1 MNESSLDAL
10 DAIGIVGCGAA
21 GRTLGR
27 AIAAVGGNV
36 VAVASRTRE
45 HAEALAGH
53 IPGCRVLATPSD
65 VAAASD
71 LIILAVPDDAITLLA
86 QEIRWQPGNRVF
98 HLSGASD
105 ARRLAAA
112 REQGAVIAALHPLMT
127 FTVAQAENPIEAI
140 LARLRGCVWAM
151 ETDNDTFRTALF
163 TLVSAL
169 GGRAIHL
176 DEKDRVPYHISAVLV
191 ANYVVTLMG
200 AAATLWESFAA
211 DASLA
216 REALLPLLRASAENL
231 ATMEPSAALTGPV
244 ARGDLGTLSAHL
256 DWLAAHTNADDKM
269 DALRDAYVALAR
281 LAVPLA
287 EAKGTLS
294 PDRAEAIRG
303 LLEEPRKEE

>member
-1 MNESSLDAL
+1 MNESSLEAL
-10 DAIGIVGCGAA
+10 GAIGIVGCGAA

-53 IPGCRVLATPSD
+53 IPGCRVVTTPSD
-65 VAAASD
+65 LAAASD
-71 LIILAVPDDAITLLA
+71 LIILAVPDDAIAVLA
-86 QEIRWQPGNRVF
+86 QEIRWRTGNRVF
-98 HLSGASD
+98 HLSGASG
-105 ARRLAAA
+105 ARALTAAG
-112 REQGAVIAALHPLMT
+112 EQGAAIAALHPLMT
-127 FTVAQAENPIEAI
+127 FTVAQAEMTIEAI

-151 ETDNDTFRTALF
+151 ETNNDTFRDALL

-176 DEKDRVPYHISAVLV
+176 DGNDRVPYHISAVLV

-200 AAATLWESFAA
+200 AAATLWESFGA
-211 DASLA
+211 DATLA
-216 REALLPLLRASAENL
+216 REALLPLLRASVANL
-231 ATMEPSAALTGPV
+231 ATMEPSSALTGPV

-256 DWLAAHTNADDKM
+256 AWLAAHTDAGEEM
-269 DALRDAYVALAR
+269 EALRDAYVALAR

-294 PDRAEAIRG
+294 PERAESIRG
-303 LLEEPRKEE
+303 LLEGPRNEE